1 VNTTGNST
9 TISLNHHSEL
19 FGTAEPSTSAIGLLV
34 SLPRPCRCGSAKATI
49 GSSAGFHGAA
59 LICTKCNCRR
69 GRLPD
74 RSLAFVA
81 KVTDL
86 FGRPLDPIIIRS
98 PNSGLDPNPVA
109 TAVGNLRGNA
119 APTRKG
125 TEMKISKIYQ
135 SKYLNA
141 ADLKEE
147 QHRFTIE
154 TIEVEEFS
162 EGNKP
167 AIQFKGE
174 YKKFILN
181 KTNANAI
188 AAVLGDDTDGWIGKD
203 ATLFPTTASDSHG
216 KSVAAIR
223 VTVPKPSK
231 PAPVAGP
238 TADEF

>member
-1 VNTTGNST
+1 MVMPAQQLEFTDTTAPN
-9 TISLNHHSEL
+9 
-19 FGTAEPSTSAIGLLV
+19 TSAIGLLV
-34 SLPRPCRCGSAKATI
+34 SLPRQCRCGSTLATI
-49 GSSAGFHGAA
+49 GSTAGFHGAA
-59 LICTKCNCRR
+59 LICSNCNSHTR
-69 GRLPD
+69 RLPD
-74 RSLAFVA
+74 GSLAFIA

-86 FGRPLDPIIIRS
+86 FGRPSEPIIIRS
-98 PNSGLDPNPVA
+98 PSSGLDPNPAA
-109 TAVGNLRGNA
+109 TATGNLRGNA
-119 APTRKG
+119 APAQKG
-125 TEMKISKIYQ
+125 TAMKISKIYQ

-141 ADLKEE
+141 ADLNEE

-174 YKKFILN
+174 NKKFVLN

-203 ATLFPTTASDSHG
+203 VTLFPTTASDSHG
-216 KSVAAIR
+216 KPVAAIR

-231 PAPVAGP
+231 PAPVASP
-238 TADEF
+238 TADKPIPF